1 MKNFIYLFGII
12 PICLVFSCARKIN
25 TFTNKESVRI
35 DTFYRYKEVIKT
47 LPQRDSIV
55 IYNPCDSLGIINRF
69 YAQISIPNGKIELQ
83 SKNNKIVATVRSN
96 GTVSSMDS
104 VQVSST
110 KKDSSTVEKIIVK
123 NVIPSW
129 IIITLFIETM
139 IILLYLYFKFIF
151 PK

>member
-1 MKNFIYLFGII
+1 MKHLLFIII
-12 PICLVFSCARKIN
+12 PIFTLLSCKH
-25 TFTNKESVRI
+25 TQSLTTTKESVRI
-35 DTFYRYKEVIKT
+35 DTFFRYKEVIKT

-55 IYNPCDSLGIINRF
+55 IDSPCDSLGIINRF

-83 SKNNKIVATVRSN
+83 SKNNKIVATVKSN

-110 KKDSSTVEKIIVK
+110 KNDSSTVEKIVVK

-129 IIITLFIETM
+129 IIIALFVETI
-139 IILLYLYFKFIF
+139 IILGYLYYRLTFYK
-151 PK
+151 